1 MVIHQGFRA
10 ALLALMAAAVACG
23 GTGGGAGD
31 VLPWERDYQVALSRA
46 GDEGKPIMVEF
57 YTDWCGWCKRLERDT
72 FSDAKVQ
79 QALESFI
86 PVKLNAE
93 REGRELATRL
103 GVRAYPTVV
112 FFDSRGQEL
121 GRIPGYMSA
130 EPFLEELGDV
140 RSRQRSS

>member
-1 MVIHQGFRA
+1 MVLNQGMRA
-10 ALLALMAAAVACG
+10 ALLALMVATVACG
-23 GTGGGAGD
+23 GTGGGSGD

-46 GDEGKPIMVEF
+46 GEEGKPVMVEF

-72 FSDAKVQ
+72 FADAKVQ
-79 QALESFI
+79 QALEHFI

-93 REGRELATRL
+93 REGRELATRM

-112 FFDSRGQEL
+112 FFDSSGREL